1 MWFEQVVGNPDTAV
15 LDRVIRFTESR
26 HKLLANNIANID
38 TPGYKMK
45 DLSVKQFQS
54 DLQEAIDRNQLS
66 PEAASPEAAG
76 KTDYSQY
83 LLFHDQNNR
92 SIEKQ
97 VSTITENTILHN
109 TAVEL
114 LRSQYSLLAKAISL
128 KP

>member
-1 MWFEQVVGNPDTAV
+1 MWFEKVVGNSNTAV

-26 HKLLANNIANID
+26 HQLLANNIANID

-45 DLSVKQFQS
+45 DLGLKQFQS

-66 PEAASPEAAG
+66 PETQSQEAAG
-76 KTDYSQY
+76 QTDYGQY

-92 SIEKQ
+92 SVEKQ
-97 VSTITENTILHN
+97 VAAITENAILHN

-114 LRSQYSLLAKAISL
+114 LRSRYGLLEKAISL

>member
-1 MWFEQVVGNPDTAV
+1 MWFEKVVGNTDTAV
-15 LDRVIRFTESR
+15 LDRVIQFTESR

-45 DLSVKQFQS
+45 DLELKQFQS
-54 DLQEAIDRNQLS
+54 DLQTAIDRQQLS
-66 PEAASPEAAG
+66 PEVRTQEAAG
-76 KTDYSQY
+76 KTDYNQY

-92 SIEKQ
+92 SVEKQ
-97 VSTITENTILHN
+97 MSTITENAILHN

-114 LRSQYSLLAKAISL
+114 LRSRYALLEKAIAL

>member
-1 MWFEQVVGNPDTAV
+1 MWFEKVVGNTDTAV
-15 LDRVIRFTESR
+15 LDRVIQFTESR

-45 DLSVKQFQS
+45 DLGLKDFQA
-54 DLQEAIDRNQLS
+54 DLQDAIDRKQLS
-66 PEAASPEAAG
+66 PEAEPLAAAG
-76 KTDYSQY
+76 QTDYGQY

-92 SIEKQ
+92 SVEKQ
-97 VSTITENTILHN
+97 VASITENAILHN

-114 LRSQYSLLAKAISL
+114 LRSRYGLLDKAISL